1 MVCRV
6 AAHRREVHVHLG
18 EVACGDVLLYVFELI
33 NDKEQIDGIMLSV
46 VLYEVRDYP
55 IHQLQQLIIRF
66 IVAQSQFILFAD
78 VTCQVA
84 DVLMAPG

>member
-1 MVCRV
+1 M
-6 AAHRREVHVHLG
+6 HLG